1 MPVVSDKRAAVYIKL
16 KYRAWDR
23 RNREREYRACF
34 GYKDR
39 WAGLLNEL
47 DAMRTDGW
55 QVGIETC
62 NAVLRRFAGAGKV
75 GYAERTLAKMAE
87 YTVNPNITT
96 HLLLLNATA
105 RSDQHGIHHK
115 RRVDGPNLLQ
125 RVVSAWAAVAAHPP
139 QQGGGAAAG
148 VTLSTYNSLVR
159 ALCTAGHPGKALHL
173 IRLLEAKGVAFEE
186 EHFYLPVLRAG
197 VRRWGF
203 FVRVYNRCA
212 ASGNRALRPRNASR
226 ACVAAGAGKTRAPLQ
241 MAESV
246 QFSEPESRLTDAL
259 ESSRTGSPAA
269 ASTFSADGAGK
280 THAPLRMAEFVQS
293 SEPDS
298 RSTDTVESSRTE
310 SPAAASTFSASP
322 AAAST
327 FSASPAAASA
337 FSADG
342 AGKPPPASQ
351 RTASPTESALPHEP
365 TPTGTSQTRSTPEHT
380 KEAPLSS
387 LGVHCNT
394 ASKGHEQQPI
404 ARAIRR
410 GSGGVQPVKSNRR
423 PKPADAPA
431 SATITEALL
440 QAASANGKVALAERA
455 FDAYKRMIAPKPLS
469 PRVWGQLLQAYARR
483 TALALCK
490 RGTGAKATDRQ
501 RRGAIPANSVA
512 GLERRLHRA
521 AMVWER
527 MRGRPLERI
536 DDFCVKVYLV
546 LCRVRARV
554 LYTTGRGGL
563 VDGVV
568 DEALRCFDELR
579 DGCRLGR
586 SLHVWGALAALLAY
600 TGRGEDLSRVM
611 AAHEASVGKPWH
623 PRGYYS
629 RLVARLA
636 AASQQRQQRVR
647 GEVEK

>member
-259 ESSRTGSPAA
+259 ER
-269 ASTFSADGAGK
+269 
-280 THAPLRMAEFVQS
+280 
-293 SEPDS
+293 
-298 RSTDTVESSRTE
+298 
-310 SPAAASTFSASP
+310 
-322 AAAST
+322 
-327 FSASPAAASA
+327 
-337 FSADG
+337 
-342 AGKPPPASQ
+342 
-351 RTASPTESALPHEP
+351 
-365 TPTGTSQTRSTPEHT
+365 
-380 KEAPLSS
+380 
-387 LGVHCNT
+387 
-394 ASKGHEQQPI
+394 HEQQPI

-647 GEVEK
+647 GEPNAKVVANREQLFTIPVQL